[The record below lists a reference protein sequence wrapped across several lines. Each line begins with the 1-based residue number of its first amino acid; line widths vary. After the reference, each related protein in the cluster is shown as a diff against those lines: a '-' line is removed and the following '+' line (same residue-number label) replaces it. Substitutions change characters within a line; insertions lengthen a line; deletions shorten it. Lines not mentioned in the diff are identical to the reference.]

1 MASALELFA
10 EHGFGSTSVKAI
22 AQRAGVSP
30 GLIYTYFPS
39 KDDLLRAVFERG
51 VEEVFATLEPVRGDD
66 PRAAIEGLVLHSFEL
81 VERDLSL
88 WRLLYALRAQ
98 PAVVERV
105 GIEYRTWS
113 EAVERELEGFCRR
126 LGLEEPEVTAK
137 LLFALIDG
145 ANQHRAVAPDAYP
158 SQRVA
163 RAIARLLTGGGA
175 CSAP

>member
-66 PRAAIEGLVLHSFEL
+66 PRAAI
-81 VERDLSL
+81 
-88 WRLLYALRAQ
+88 
-98 PAVVERV
+98 
-105 GIEYRTWS
+105 
-113 EAVERELEGFCRR
+113 
-126 LGLEEPEVTAK
+126 
-137 LLFALIDG
+137 
-145 ANQHRAVAPDAYP
+145 
-158 SQRVA
+158 
-163 RAIARLLTGGGA
+163 
-175 CSAP
+175 